1 MDGTCHSGIRDV
13 SEVHF
18 SGSRQSKVWRNS
30 DYDSEAPVVKLFGR
44 SLKRPLTKFH
54 GAQIETLFKKQA
66 QPTRQ
71 CTAMQCRA
79 LQPVAASVQV
89 HLFQV

>member
-1 MDGTCHSGIRDV
+1 
-13 SEVHF
+13 
-18 SGSRQSKVWRNS
+18 
-30 DYDSEAPVVKLFGR
+30 LFGR

-66 QPTRQ
+66 QPTHQ

-79 LQPVAASVQV
+79 LQPVATSVQV